1 MSLPVIILTVA
12 DYPLARGVMVA
23 PSAYVICYYRADIH
37 GPLAP
42 ALPSSKYSAMRHQ
55 DYVPTLNY
63 NLDRSYVPTLAYG
76 VSSPGKIFRALE
88 LFGEF
93 KANVFVST
101 L

>member
-12 DYPLARGVMVA
+12 DYPPARGVMVA
-23 PSAYVICYYRADIH
+23 PSAYVTCYYRADIH

-55 DYVPTLNY
+55 NYVPTLNY
-63 NLDRSYVPTLAYG
+63 NLDRSCVPTLSYG
-76 VSSPGKIFRALE
+76 VSSPGKIFTPLE
-88 LFGEF
+88 LFCNF
-93 KANVFVST
+93 KANLFLST